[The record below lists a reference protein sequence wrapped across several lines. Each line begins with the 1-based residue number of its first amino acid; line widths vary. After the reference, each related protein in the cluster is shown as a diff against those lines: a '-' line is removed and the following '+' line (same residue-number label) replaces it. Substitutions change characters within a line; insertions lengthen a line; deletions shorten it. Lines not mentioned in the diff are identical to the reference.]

1 MKTIIKL
8 NCITDNLTFPVY
20 FDSMELVESFMKFM
34 SRNLNKKGLKATKF
48 EYEEIDV
55 VWGHIE
61 TLASGMR
68 AYINKQKG

>member
-48 EYEEIDV
+48 EYEEIGV
-55 VWGHIE
+55 IE
-61 TLASGMR
+61 GVEDILNSIKEAGL
-68 AYINKQKG
+68 